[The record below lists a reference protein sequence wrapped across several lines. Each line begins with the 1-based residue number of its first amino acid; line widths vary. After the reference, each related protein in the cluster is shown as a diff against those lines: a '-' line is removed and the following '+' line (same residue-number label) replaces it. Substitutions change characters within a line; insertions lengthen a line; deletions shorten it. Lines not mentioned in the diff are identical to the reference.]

1 MILDEIQLFIKD
13 IEEILIKDKRFKED
27 IDFKRQVREIYRRKS
42 KKELVYLPFP
52 VGGPA
57 PAVKE
62 PCKPER
68 TEVPVEKEKE
78 KIVYRDV
85 EKEKV
90 VYRDV
95 EKIIIKEVEVPVEK
109 TIIKEVKPPPEIKI
123 VYVPVLPDEYELM
136 DPSGTDGLE
145 QAVHSYEDE
154 LGGINYKMKYEFLRN
169 ATLPQLKKYLKK

>member
-13 IEEILIKDKRFKED
+13 IEEILIKDKRFKDD

-52 VGGPA
+52 VGE

-68 TEVPVEKEKE
+68 IEVPVEKE

-85 EKEKV
+85 EKEKI
-90 VYRDV
+90 VYRDI
-95 EKIIIKEVEVPVEK
+95 EKVVIKEVEVP
-109 TIIKEVKPPPEIKI
+109 TKEVKPPPEIKI
-123 VYVPVLPDEYELM
+123 VYVPVLPEEYELM

-145 QAVHSYEDE
+145 KAIHTYEDE

-169 ATLPQLKKYLKK
+169 ATLPQLKKFLNK

>member
-1 MILDEIQLFIKD
+1 MILDEIQLLIKD

-78 KIVYRDV
+78 KI
-85 EKEKV
+85 